1 MAWMGIPFPF
11 QLVKGVE
18 AIVIDKLPEI
28 AVNTPFAWE
37 TIISSFIA
45 GAIPAL
51 IAWKALS
58 KNFEIARF
66 QARMTEQK
74 DIADKLRL
82 AALDFVSSV
91 DKVAQLTHRLINTTG
106 ISIDSLAKGRFPDY
120 YQEAL
125 NDAQR
130 SMRNLHFLVRPDEAG
145 MKLLSCLPPLQ
156 QSLKPFFTFEN
167 LNGNEALLLKERI
180 DDFIFHFHEY
190 IYSFR
195 E

>member
-1 MAWMGIPFPF
+1 MAWVGVPFPF
-11 QLVKGVE
+11 HFVNGAE

-28 AVNTPFAWE
+28 ALNTPFAWE

-66 QARMTEQK
+66 QMRVTEQK
-74 DIADKLRL
+74 DMADKLRL

-91 DKVAQLTHRLINTTG
+91 DKIAQLSHRLINTPG
-106 ISIDSLAKGRFPDY
+106 ISIDSLAKGKFPDY

-130 SMRNLHFLVRPDEAG
+130 SMRNLHFLIRPDEAG
-145 MKLLSCLPPLQ
+145 MKLLSYLPSLQ

-167 LNGNEALLLKERI
+167 LTGQEALLLKEKI

-190 IYSFR
+190 INTFR